1 MTDIFI
7 QFHTD
12 WDYKASVRPNSLHH
26 PVKYLVAG
34 YWCQPQGFATHNNS
48 KIIASL
54 FLELVIWRRGKAWS
68 FLQTKGET
76 PIFKGDEGGRYS
88 VCPWITNR
96 FRHLLLDRY
105 SVSHNNS
112 SHNLKKALK
121 FSWEGRKEGRC
132 VKRFYIC
139 IKHFDDTNTFAI
151 PALITTMLT
160 ATHRKTKTKDLSL
173 LNTGLDNGNAWES
186 EKSGN
191 EDPLGLHTCI
201 AITLAE
207 QWPHQDVA
215 GEGGKLTLFQ
225 LLSLMFLCL
234 RLPARV
240 I

>member
-12 WDYKASVRPNSLHH
+12 WDYKANVRPNSLHH

-34 YWCQPQGFATHNNS
+34 YWCQSQGFATHNNS

-88 VCPWITNR
+88 VCPWSTNK
-96 FRHLLLDRY
+96 FRHLLLDRS

-121 FSWEGRKEGRC
+121 FSWEGREMC
-132 VKRFYIC
+132 QEILHLHQTLWWY
-139 IKHFDDTNTFAI
+139 KHFC
-151 PALITTMLT
+151 
-160 ATHRKTKTKDLSL
+160 
-173 LNTGLDNGNAWES
+173 
-186 EKSGN
+186 
-191 EDPLGLHTCI
+191 HTCTYYNN
-201 AITLAE
+201 AYSY
-207 QWPHQDVA
+207 P
-215 GEGGKLTLFQ
+215 
-225 LLSLMFLCL
+225 
-234 RLPARV
+234 
-240 I
+240 